1 MLQSKLVRRKSVITK
16 VKNTVAWTYVISDLS
31 DKEIVGT
38 FYEKEIQKHQKEFRI
53 EKVIKIEGDINYMTN
68 GKFTIIHL
76 IIGSIKKILLYK
88 IELFSTL

>member
-1 MLQSKLVRRKSVITK
+1 MLHSKLVRRKSVITK

-38 FYEKEIQKHQKEFRI
+38 FYEIEIQKHQKDFRI
-53 EKVIKIEGDINYMTN
+53 EKAIKIEGDIKYMTN

-76 IIGSIKKILLYK
+76 IIGLIKKILLYK